1 MAHKEKKTPK
11 RKLPGHRKSGVKD
24 VVIYALLLSVLCL
37 IVYSRLY
44 ELPIRE
50 WGTEIMGIIGDLVIY
65 LLGIVGFFEFGYDNG
80 LTIIVPNNFIAHKEQ
95 KLREQTK
102 EYLHQFFD
110 EESEYMHLHEQDRMS
125 EMLSLMGLSMEEFQ
139 KVQAKALEARLSP
152 MYDIESAREKLL
164 DIVFFT
170 DTVIDL
176 KKTPHYLGTQS
187 LRYYM
192 KFHDLMHNS
201 VQSDLI
207 AQIMA
212 TFVALTCEKEG
223 IKMSEIDVVMV
234 PHSSNYLLGLK
245 VSKLLSKKFI
255 KMIPPSKV
263 IKPYYFEGNIPEEKK
278 NGRIRAVV
286 IHDVLLSG
294 GQIVESIETLKEA
307 VPDCQIV
314 GLFSAIYRNV
324 WDGRG
329 KLEREW
335 NIKCYNLAEMTEE
348 EIQQKI
354 ESMVR
359 A

>member
-1 MAHKEKKTPK
+1 MASKKKENPK
-11 RKLPGHRKSGVKD
+11 RKRKGSGIKD
-24 VVIYALLLSVLCL
+24 IIIYTLLLSVLCI

-44 ELPIRE
+44 DLPIRE

-80 LTIIVPNNFIAHKEQ
+80 LTIIVPNNFIAHKEK

-110 EESEYMHLHEQDRMS
+110 EESDYMHLHEQDRMS
-125 EMLSLMGLSMEEFQ
+125 EMLTLMGLSTEGFQ
-139 KVQAKALEARLSP
+139 RVQAKALEARLSP

-164 DIVFFT
+164 DVVFFSNT
-170 DTVIDL
+170 IIDI
-176 KKTPHYLGTQS
+176 KKTPYYVGS
-187 LRYYM
+187 RDLRYYM

-223 IKMSEIDVVMV
+223 IKLSDIDVVMV

-245 VSKLLSKKFI
+245 VSKILGKKFI
-255 KMIPPSKV
+255 KMIPPDKV
-263 IKPYYFEGNIPEEKK
+263 IKPYYYEGNIPDEKK
-278 NGRIRAVV
+278 NSQIRAIVL
-286 IHDVLLSG
+286 HDVLLTG
-294 GQIVESIETLKEA
+294 GQIVESVNALREA
-307 VPDCQIV
+307 VPNCQII

-324 WDGRG
+324 WSGKD
-329 KLEREW
+329 KLEKQHAL
-335 NIKCYNLAEMTEE
+335 KCYNLAELTEE
-348 EIQQKI
+348 EIQERRENLVMQ
-354 ESMVR
+354 S
-359 A
+359 